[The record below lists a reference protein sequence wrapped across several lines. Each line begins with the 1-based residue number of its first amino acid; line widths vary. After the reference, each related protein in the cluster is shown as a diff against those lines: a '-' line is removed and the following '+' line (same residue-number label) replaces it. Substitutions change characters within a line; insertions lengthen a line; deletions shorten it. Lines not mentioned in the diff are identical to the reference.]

1 MGSYPDT
8 DIDLF
13 SFRPRS
19 SKIILLK
26 TFKIPHKCNKMLR
39 IAALISS
46 SFRPRSSKIIL
57 LKTFKIPHK
66 CNKMLRIAALI
77 SSSFRPRS
85 SKIIFK
91 KTFKVPYKCNKIFG
105 LLLWYGLLSGQ
116 GHLNGKYLS
125 IKYNVSKTT
134 YDSNKKKY

>member
-26 TFKIPHKCNKMLR
+26 TFKIPHKY
-39 IAALISS
+39 S
-46 SFRPRSSKIIL
+46 
-57 LKTFKIPHK
+57 
-66 CNKMLRIAALI
+66 KMLRIAALI

-105 LLLWYGLLSGQ
+105 LRL
-116 GHLNGKYLS
+116 
-125 IKYNVSKTT
+125 
-134 YDSNKKKY
+134 